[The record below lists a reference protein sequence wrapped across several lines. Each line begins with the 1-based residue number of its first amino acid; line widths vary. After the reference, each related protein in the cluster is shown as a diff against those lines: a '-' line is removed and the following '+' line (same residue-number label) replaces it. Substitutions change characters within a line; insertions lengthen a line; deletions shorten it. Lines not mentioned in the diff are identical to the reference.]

1 MRYWAGLHPV
11 EAQQL
16 IKYGVEVMMRVAI
29 RLLGKQDAGNPP
41 LMLCGAE
48 SDEEQEDEDA

>member
-11 EAQQL
+11 EAQKL